1 MLNFIKKGLFAVVE
15 YIQNTYC
22 IVYILNLKLCSSYKI
37 MNEMYLS
44 DYRLC
49 VYDCVCMCVW
59 VCVYVCDVY
68 IE

>member
-1 MLNFIKKGLFAVVE
+1 MVK

-49 VYDCVCMCVW
+49 VYDCVCDTCVYVCVG